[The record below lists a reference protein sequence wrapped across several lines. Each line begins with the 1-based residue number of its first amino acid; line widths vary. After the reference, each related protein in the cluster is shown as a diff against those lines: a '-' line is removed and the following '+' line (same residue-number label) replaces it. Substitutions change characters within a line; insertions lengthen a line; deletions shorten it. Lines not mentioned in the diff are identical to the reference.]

1 MSATITLDDPATPA
15 KLHEISEAIKEARSH
30 DHLGHV
36 QALNLKL
43 EWISSKI
50 RDEMRGLDG
59 RADPE
64 LLIALWSSAQLSHAD
79 GLEYAYSGDRSPSV
93 EEEPILD

>member
-30 DHLGHV
+30 DQLGHV
-36 QALNLKL
+36 QALNVKL

-50 RDEMRGLDG
+50 RIEMRALAG

-64 LLIALWSSAQLSHAD
+64 LLIALWSSGQISHAG
-79 GLEYAYSGDRSPSV
+79 GLEYAYSGDRSAAV
-93 EEEPILD
+93 EEESLDV